1 MVHVDGMDASG
12 AQVVSMWVATGTAL
26 ITTTVAVPS
35 SAEKGLADLEV
46 VANGIASDRFGVRI
60 T

>member
-1 MVHVDGMDASG
+1 MVHVDGVDASG
-12 AQVVSMWVATGTAL
+12 AQVVSMGVATGTAL